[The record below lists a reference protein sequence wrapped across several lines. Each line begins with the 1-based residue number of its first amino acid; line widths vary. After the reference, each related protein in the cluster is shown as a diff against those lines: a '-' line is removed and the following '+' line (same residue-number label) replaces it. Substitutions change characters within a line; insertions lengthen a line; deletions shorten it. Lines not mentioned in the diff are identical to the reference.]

1 MTTQTQKPISF
12 LVRMKFA
19 EEDRSEIQS
28 MLGPLTEASRQEPGC
43 ITYVPHWLQGESA
56 TLVIYEQ
63 YRDSEALEA
72 HRASKHFQQYA
83 VSGLYQKMRE
93 WEVEDLI
100 AAV

>member
-1 MTTQTQKPISF
+1 MTTQKQKSISF
-12 LVRMKFA
+12 LVRIKFS
-19 EEDRSEIQS
+19 EEDRAEIQS

-43 ITYVPHWLQGESA
+43 MTYVPHWVQGESA

-63 YRDSEALEA
+63 YKDGEALEA

-93 WEVEDLI
+93 REVEDLVS
-100 AAV
+100 AV

>member
-1 MTTQTQKPISF
+1 MTTQDQRPISF
-12 LVRMKFA
+12 LVKMKFS

-28 MLGPLTEASRQEPGC
+28 MLGPLTEASRKEPGC
-43 ITYVPHWLQGESA
+43 LTYVPHWLQGESA

-63 YRDSEALEA
+63 YQDEVALEA
-72 HRASKHFQQYA
+72 HRGTKHFQQYA

-93 WEVEDLI
+93 REVQDLI